1 MNVFPL
7 ATIRAEHTVHGSI
20 QGTSLRADIHMALG
34 SQVFVF
40 DVAVVDPAAPSYL
53 AMESYKKEDVA
64 ALHREKAKRDGWEAI
79 GGVEGATFIPFV
91 VEATGRMGPCALD
104 YFNTKIVSEEGPH
117 VAKLFLKKMSCT
129 ISRSNAR
136 MIRIARGQVP
146 VDRPSSPR
154 AAGQDGL
161 GSGVRA

>member
-1 MNVFPL
+1 
-7 ATIRAEHTVHGSI
+7 
-20 QGTSLRADIHMALG
+20 MALG

-40 DVAVVDPAAPSYL
+40 DVAIVDPAAPSYL

-104 YFNTKIVSEEGPH
+104 YFNSNIVSEDGPH
-117 VAKLFLKKMSCT
+117 VAKIFLKKMSCT
-129 ISRSNAR
+129 ISRLNAR